1 MSMPPATTRSA
12 DQVSIPEVLPLLPID
27 NAVLFPAML
36 LPLAISGDSWVK
48 LVDDAALGNKMIG
61 VFWRTQPG
69 DTFDP
74 LALARTGTVAQ
85 IVRLLRLPDGGIQ
98 LLLQGQVR
106 IQIRQLLVTEPYP
119 TARITVLQAPE
130 EVSLEVEGLARSAL
144 TAFQQVVQLNPS
156 LPDELGVLAANM
168 PTPGQLADLIA
179 ANLNLSPEDRQA
191 VLDALDPAARL
202 RRVLGYL
209 EREREILA
217 IGQRAR
223 EEMSRNQREYV
234 LRQQLEQIRRE
245 LGEGD
250 ERGAEIAELRSRLS
264 TANLPEEAGREAERE
279 IERLSRMPPGA
290 AEYTVARTYLD
301 WLLDLPWNTSTP
313 DNLDLRLARMVL
325 DEDHYDLEEVKDR
338 IIEYLAVRKLHAEQG
353 DTQARGPIL
362 CFVGPPGVGKT
373 SLGQSIARALG
384 RKFVRVAL
392 GGVRDEAEIRGFR
405 RTYIGA
411 LPGRII
417 QGLGRAGSNNP
428 VLMIDEIDKLS
439 VGIQGDP
446 AAALLE
452 LLDPE
457 QNHNF
462 VDRYLDVPFDMSHVL
477 FICTAN
483 QIETIPGPLLDRM
496 ELLRLAGYTEAEKL
510 VIARRYLIPR
520 QIAENGLALTTD
532 DRRPTTE
539 NGNTR
544 VEGVAGAPV
553 SGGFEPAANPRVAGI
568 EQTANDARRSVVGGR
583 SLAPQ
588 LTDNAL
594 RRLIREYTHE
604 AGVRDLERRIGAIYR
619 KIATRVAEGQPLP
632 ERIDGSELD
641 ELLGPPRFRSET
653 LLGEDE
659 VGVVTGLAWTA
670 AGGDVLFIEAS
681 AVPGSG
687 QLILTGQLGDVM
699 RESARAALTYT
710 RARAELLGIP
720 ADFAQKRDIHI
731 HVPAGA
737 VPKDG
742 PSAGI
747 TMASALVSALTDRP
761 AYKHVAMTGE
771 ITLRGKVLPIGGV
784 KEKLLAAHRAGVTKV
799 LLPRDNAPDLR
810 DVPEETRSQLEIV
823 LVEQVDEVLP
833 HVLHPQEVTV
843 GAANEMRSGR

>member
-1 MSMPPATTRSA
+1 MSMPPVTDPSE
-12 DQVSIPEVLPLLPID
+12 DQVTPPEVLPLLPID

-36 LPLAISGDSWVK
+36 LPLVVSGDAWVK
-48 LVDDAALGNKMIG
+48 LVDDTALGSKLIG
-61 VFWRTQPG
+61 VFWRRQPG

-74 LALARTGTVAQ
+74 LALAHTGTAAQ

-98 LLLQGQVR
+98 LLLQGQTR
-106 IQIRQLLVTEPYP
+106 IRIEQLLSTDPYP
-119 TARITVLQAPE
+119 MARVRALQAPE
-130 EVSLEVEGLARSAL
+130 EASLELEGLARSAR
-144 TAFQQVVQLNPS
+144 TAFQQIVELNPS
-156 LPDELGVLAANM
+156 LPDELAIVAANM
-168 PTPGQLADLIA
+168 PTPGRLADMIA
-179 ANLNLSPEDRQA
+179 ANLNLTPEDRQA
-191 VLDALDPAARL
+191 VLDTLDPAERL
-202 RRVLGYL
+202 RLVLGFL

-245 LGEGD
+245 LGEGN
-250 ERGAEIAELRSRLS
+250 ERDAEIAELRRRLEE
-264 TANLPEEAGREAERE
+264 ANLPEEPRREAERE
-279 IERLSRMPPGA
+279 IERLERMPPGA

-313 DNLDLRLARMVL
+313 DNLDLKLARAVL
-325 DEDHYDLEEVKDR
+325 DEDHYDLEQVKDR
-338 IIEYLAVRKLHAEQG
+338 IIEYLAVRKLHAEQAG
-353 DTQARGPIL
+353 GEAGRGRGEAGLAPAGRGPIL

-417 QGLGRAGSNNP
+417 QGINRAGSNNP
-428 VLMIDEIDKLS
+428 VLMLDEVDKLAA
-439 VGIQGDP
+439 GLQGDP

-457 QNHNF
+457 QNRIF
-462 VDRYLDVPFDMSHVL
+462 VDRYLDVPFDMSRVL

-483 QIETIPGPLLDRM
+483 QIDTIPGALLDRM

-520 QIAENGLALTTD
+520 QIVENGLAPTAKTTD
-532 DRRPTTE
+532 KETGRQGDKETEDDRLSLSP
-539 NGNTR
+539 GL
-544 VEGVAGAPV
+544 PV
-553 SGGFEPAANPRVAGI
+553 SLSAP
-568 EQTANDARRSVVGGR
+568 QTA
-583 SLAPQ
+583 PE
-588 LTDNAL
+588 LTEGAL

-619 KIATRVAEGQPLP
+619 KMATRLAQGQPLP
-632 ERIDGSELD
+632 ERIDEADLD
-641 ELLGPPRFRSET
+641 DLLGPARFRTET

-659 VGVVTGLAWTA
+659 VGVVTGLAWTP
-670 AGGDVLFIEAS
+670 AGGDVLFVEAS

-699 RESARAALTYT
+699 KESARAALTYT
-710 RARAELLGIP
+710 RARAETLGIP

-747 TMASALVSALTDRP
+747 TMASALVSALTGRP

-771 ITLRGKVLPIGGV
+771 ITLRGKVLPIGGL
-784 KEKLLAAHRAGVTKV
+784 KEKLLAAQRAGVTKV

-810 DVPEETRSQLEIV
+810 DVPEDTRSQIEIV
-823 LVEQVDEVLP
+823 LVEHMDEVLP
-833 HVLHPQEVTV
+833 HVLHSQEVAV
-843 GAANEMRSGR
+843 GANGEARLGR